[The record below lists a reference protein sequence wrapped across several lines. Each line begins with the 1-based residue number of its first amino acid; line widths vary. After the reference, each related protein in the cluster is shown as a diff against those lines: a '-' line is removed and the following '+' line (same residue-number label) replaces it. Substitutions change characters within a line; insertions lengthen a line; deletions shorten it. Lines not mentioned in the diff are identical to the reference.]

1 MKKITGIL
9 IVFCCGVS
17 CYGQG
22 RLELTVKNING
33 SAGTIRVGLFNN
45 SEDFL
50 KNAIQGRLV
59 KIMGKVVKVIF
70 ENLPEGEYAVSII
83 HDANENEKLDTD
95 FLGIPKEGFGFG
107 NNAMGTFGPPDF
119 EKAKIK
125 IQNATVS
132 QEVSLKYM

>member
-1 MKKITGIL
+1 MKKITVML
-9 IVFCCGVS
+9 VVFCCGIY

-50 KNAIQGRLV
+50 KNAIQGRVV
-59 KIMGKVVKVIF
+59 KILSKEVKVIF
-70 ENLPEGEYAVSII
+70 ENLPKGEYAVSVI

-125 IQNATVS
+125 IQDATVNHD
-132 QEVSLKYM
+132 VSLKYM